1 MRKKIKNWT
10 ICLIILV
17 FTAILAAVISLF
29 VGSANIGIKRIASV
43 FSGAGSPV
51 ERSIIFD
58 IRLPRILLAFAVGGA
73 LSIAGVILQGI
84 FRNPLVEPYTLGISG
99 GASLGVCLGIVLG
112 LQSFLGILSLPA
124 CGFLGAISVIFLV
137 YFLGRRSGLLKKEWF
152 LLVGVMISF
161 ISFSLV
167 TLIMAISRIE
177 DLHRIV
183 FWMMGSL
190 EEPNLSF
197 IGLIAAVSFLG
208 LFVSY
213 LFCRGLNAMAL
224 GEEEAVHLG
233 VNTEKVKKILF
244 VLASIITGCCVSITG
259 IIGFVGLAVPH
270 FVRMFVGRDHRI
282 VLIASFLSGGVF
294 LILCD
299 TLARTIVSP
308 IELPVGVITGT
319 LGGGLFVY
327 VLTRKKCLK

>member
-1 MRKKIKNWT
+1 
-10 ICLIILV
+10 
-17 FTAILAAVISLF
+17 
-29 VGSANIGIKRIASV
+29 
-43 FSGAGSPV
+43 
-51 ERSIIFD
+51 
-58 IRLPRILLAFAVGGA
+58 
-73 LSIAGVILQGI
+73 
-84 FRNPLVEPYTLGISG
+84 
-99 GASLGVCLGIVLG
+99 
-112 LQSFLGILSLPA
+112 
-124 CGFLGAISVIFLV
+124 
-137 YFLGRRSGLLKKEWF
+137 
-152 LLVGVMISF
+152 
-161 ISFSLV
+161 
-167 TLIMAISRIE
+167 
-177 DLHRIV
+177 
-183 FWMMGSL
+183 
-190 EEPNLSF
+190 
-197 IGLIAAVSFLG
+197 
-208 LFVSY
+208 
-213 LFCRGLNAMAL
+213 MAL

-308 IELPVGVITGT
+308 IELPVGVITGI